1 LVFARRNDLLLPLDK
16 SQLPESENFYPEF
29 ISEFGPKL
37 GLWSYGL
44 AYNTERV
51 KTPLKSWRDMWE
63 PQHKGLVGLNDAL
76 NEQALQMVNIAF
88 GRQAGQVDEQ
98 TIEHLKALRPSIVS
112 LWTTGAQA
120 EQLFRTG
127 EIAVSPLW
135 NGRVFKL
142 IDQGIPLEFVVP
154 TEGFFTR
161 WNAYTVPRNAQN
173 PELAAAFINFVMN
186 EKRQSDLAEKLFY
199 GSPNKNVAYGSEEV
213 KRRVVV
219 ASPENIAK
227 VVPEDFEAITDSQAE
242 WARLW
247 NGWKSQ

>member
-1 LVFARRNDLLLPLDK
+1 
-16 SQLPESENFYPEF
+16 
-29 ISEFGPKL
+29 
-37 GLWSYGL
+37 
-44 AYNTERV
+44 
-51 KTPLKSWRDMWE
+51 
-63 PQHKGLVGLNDAL
+63 
-76 NEQALQMVNIAF
+76 
-88 GRQAGQVDEQ
+88 
-98 TIEHLKALRPSIVS
+98 